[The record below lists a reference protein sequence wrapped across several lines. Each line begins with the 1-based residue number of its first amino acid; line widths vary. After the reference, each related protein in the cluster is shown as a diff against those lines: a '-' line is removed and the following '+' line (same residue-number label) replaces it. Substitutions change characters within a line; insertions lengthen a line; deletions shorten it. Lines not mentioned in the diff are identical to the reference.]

1 MVGSLIL
8 LMVAGIFSAIF
19 GLLSGLW
26 VLPQIATAPTVEIM
40 PKLVGAYLALML
52 GLLLAAVA
60 GGLASLLTLL
70 GAFRLEWMATVARS
84 SDHVERS
91 GGQGPVATRWPTSA
105 VGAPQSGADNRYDPA
120 RRREL

>member
-91 GGQGPVATRWPTSA
+91 GGQRPVVRGMRIGSLSDQ
-105 VGAPQSGADNRYDPA
+105 GKADRS
-120 RRREL
+120 R